1 MNLEDLN
8 ALASSYKNR
17 KRRGRG
23 HGSGLGKTAGRGHNG
38 QKSRSG
44 YTFRPHFGGGQQP
57 LFRRIPKRGFTNAAF
72 RVRYDL
78 VNLED
83 LNRFEAGSTVD
94 HDSLVACGALKSRH
108 GRLKVLAKGEL
119 KHKPTVKAAKFS
131 TAAKKVIVEL
141 GGEAK
146 EI

>member
-8 ALASSYKNR
+8 QLASPYKNR

-23 HGSGLGKTAGRGHNG
+23 HGSGLGKTAGRGHKG
-38 QKSRSG
+38 QRARSG
-44 YTFRPHFGGGQQP
+44 FTFRPHFEGGQQP
-57 LFRRIPKRGFTNAAF
+57 LFRRIPKRGFSNANF

-94 HDSLVACGALKSRH
+94 HDALVAAGYLKSRH
-108 GRLKVLAKGEL
+108 GKLKVLARGEL
-119 KHKPTVKAAKFS
+119 KHKLTVKAAKFS
-131 TAAKKVIVEL
+131 AVARQKIEEL

-146 EI
+146 EV